1 MPPTPELSDNSQE
14 NLAMKFNISPEDLIK
29 SFNELGLEIQKAIE
43 AEQEGKTID
52 DVSLEELQD
61 MMSEAIK
68 KEDYEKA
75 SYIRNVID
83 KRKEPPENA
92 D

>member
-43 AEQEGKTID
+43 AEQEGK
-52 DVSLEELQD
+52 
-61 MMSEAIK
+61 
-68 KEDYEKA
+68 
-75 SYIRNVID
+75 N
-83 KRKEPPENA
+83 N
-92 D
+92 

>member
-1 MPPTPELSDNSQE
+1 MNW
-14 NLAMKFNISPEDLIK
+14 DLK
-29 SFNELGLEIQKAIE
+29 IQKAIE

-68 KEDYEKA
+68 KE
-75 SYIRNVID
+75 RL
-83 KRKEPPENA
+83 
-92 D
+92 

>member
-1 MPPTPELSDNSQE
+1 
-14 NLAMKFNISPEDLIK
+14 
-29 SFNELGLEIQKAIE
+29 
-43 AEQEGKTID
+43 
-52 DVSLEELQD
+52 VSLEELQD